1 VALLRTAS
9 SRSGTAWPDPV
20 CRSSLDSSGSTLCS
34 KGAINHAL
42 TIALP
47 EVSPTYASPANRSDG
62 SAGII
67 PEGQRFRIDPAVDLD
82 ALPLTPVGRIV
93 ARAVQRFGMFVNDV
107 SGSVSLNAE
116 CSAPFIGKTGV
127 NPYSTLFAGKAA
139 YRILDG
145 FPWQRLI
152 TVA

>member
-1 VALLRTAS
+1 MLRLA
-9 SRSGTAWPDPV
+9 
-20 CRSSLDSSGSTLCS
+20 
-34 KGAINHAL
+34 
-42 TIALP
+42 
-47 EVSPTYASPANRSDG
+47 E
-62 SAGII
+62 SA
-67 PEGQRFRIDPAVDLD
+67 
-82 ALPLTPVGRIV
+82 
-93 ARAVQRFGMFVNDV
+93 QRFGMFVNDV